1 MLDLELEQHD
11 IKTFLHRELE
21 ENFSIQRI
29 IKTKFKKVSLDFF
42 FLYINHRFFKPKF
55 QIRS

>member
-42 FLYINHRFFKPKF
+42 FIYINHRFFKPKF

>member
-29 IKTKFKKVSLDFF
+29 IKTKFKKVSLDYFF
-42 FLYINHRFFKPKF
+42 YIYK
-55 QIRS
+55 S